1 MILLYSC
8 HEKKNEQRDLTFFCP
23 MSTGSMRLSITCGT
37 GGMLMGQIQI
47 RMDLTT
53 LMRGADR
60 FLTFKDFHQPKV
72 IKDSVK
78 LPVWFM
84 RWA

>member
-1 MILLYSC
+1 
-8 HEKKNEQRDLTFFCP
+8 
-23 MSTGSMRLSITCGT
+23 
-37 GGMLMGQIQI
+37 MLMGQIQI